1 MNLYK
6 KLTMRAMRNPLA
18 LMSVAGKISGPTVK
32 DIYAPV
38 TEGGKQGEELAE
50 SMGKDLEALAGE
62 LQQWGKQ
69 WEEFGNAQNKRQEE
83 AFGKLA
89 EYLFDSVTVDGK
101 TLRDTFGN
109 PEDLMNS
116 IK

>member
-1 MNLYK
+1 
-6 KLTMRAMRNPLA
+6 MRSNPRA
-18 LMSVAGKISGPTVK
+18 LMSVAGKISGPTVA

-38 TEGGKQGEELAE
+38 AEGEKQGEELAGA
-50 SMGKDLEALAGE
+50 MGKDLEALAGD

-109 PEDLMNS
+109 PEDLM
-116 IK
+116 KP